1 MVATLLLLLAC
12 GNVDAQAED
21 AVAMEFD
28 DTALDVETQ
37 QLRDNMEQILV
48 RLQAIEQETGPAGLE
63 PASLE

>member
-1 MVATLLLLLAC
+1 MVATLLLLWAC
-12 GNVDAQAED
+12 GDVEAQAGD

-28 DTALDVETQ
+28 DTALDIETQ
-37 QLRDNMEQILV
+37 QLSDNMEQILV